1 MDSESKITARYL
13 RILSYSVL
21 AFTLAF
27 LINNVLTVWVDWPG
41 VKKIFS
47 HYELFGFKQK
57 ALQGSELN
65 YGYLQIGIYLICIAG
80 VILYVFKTYSQ
91 TLEHDSEIL
100 SKFSAYLV
108 RSSFWAVFLVGVADF
123 IISFMVVERL
133 WEAIFSPEVKAFMV
147 KAPERI
153 TFIHF
158 PIILGSFIIG
168 YFTKSVGFIWLA
180 VLVVLSEF
188 VIVLS
193 RFIFSYEQA
202 FQGDLVRFWYA
213 ALYLFASAYA
223 LIHEG
228 HVRVD
233 VLYSSFSERKKAW
246 TNTIG
251 SALLGVPLCL
261 IVIFYGLN
269 GKASIINGPVVAFEV
284 TQQGSNG
291 LYLLYLMAVYLAV
304 FAVTMLLQ
312 FTSYFMSSS
321 HKLLQDEE
329 EMNISNVN
337 KANDVSIE
345 NIESS
350 SK

>member
-1 MDSESKITARYL
+1 MNSKNHKLGIYL

-27 LINNVLTVWVDWPG
+27 LINNVLTVWSDWPG
-41 VKKIFS
+41 IKKIFS
-47 HYELFGFKQK
+47 HYGMLGFKQNS
-57 ALQGSELN
+57 LQPADLN
-65 YGYLQIGIYLICIAG
+65 YGIFQVLIYFACIAL
-80 VILYVFKTYSQ
+80 VIFYVFKTYSQ
-91 TLEHDSEIL
+91 SLETDSEIL
-100 SKFSAYLV
+100 SKFAAYIV
-108 RSSFWAVFLVGVADF
+108 RSSFWAVFLVGLADF
-123 IISFMVVERL
+123 IVSFMVVERL
-133 WEAIFSPEVKAFMV
+133 WEAIFSPEVKALMV
-147 KAPERI
+147 KAPVRI

-158 PIILGSFIIG
+158 PIILFSFVIG

-180 VLVVLSEF
+180 VLVVISEF
-188 VIVLS
+188 IIVLS

-233 VLYSSFSERKKAW
+233 VLYSSFSEKKKAW
-246 TNTIG
+246 TNMVG
-251 SALLGVPLCL
+251 SAFLGVPLCL
-261 IVIFYGLN
+261 IVIFLGLN

-304 FAVTMLLQ
+304 FAVTMLIQ
-312 FTSYFMSSS
+312 FTSYFMGSSY
-321 HKLLQDEE
+321 KIL
-329 EMNISNVN
+329 
-337 KANDVSIE
+337 KG
-345 NIESS
+345 
-350 SK
+350 SKN

>member
-1 MDSESKITARYL
+1 MSSESSKISLYL

-27 LINNVLTVWVDWPG
+27 LINNVLTVWIDWPG

-47 HYELFGFKQK
+47 HYEMFGFKKK
-57 ALQGSELN
+57 ALDGSTLS
-65 YGYLQIGIYLICIAG
+65 YGFMQIGVYLICIVA
-80 VILYVFKTYSQ
+80 VIIYVFKTYSQ
-91 TLEHDSEIL
+91 TLERDSEIL
-100 SKFSAYLV
+100 SNFSAYLV

-147 KAPERI
+147 KSPERI

-158 PIILGSFIIG
+158 PIILISFVIG

-180 VLVVLSEF
+180 VLVVVSEF
-188 VIVLS
+188 IIVLS

-246 TNTIG
+246 TNLFG
-251 SALLGVPLCL
+251 SALLGVPLVL
-261 IVIFYGLN
+261 IVLFLGLD

-312 FTSYFMSSS
+312 FTSYFMGSSY
-321 HKLLQDEE
+321 KIL
-329 EMNISNVN
+329 NG
-337 KANDVSIE
+337 KE
-345 NIESS
+345 N
-350 SK
+350 